1 MSEGSLRSCP
11 ILGNPVNCGLPGFS
25 VREGDSQGMN
35 TGVYWPIMVSI
46 SFFNSVAQSC
56 PTLCNPMEHSMPGLP
71 DHHQLL
77 KLIQTHVHWVGDAI
91 QPSRLLSSPSP
102 PAFNLSQNQDSFPM
116 SRLFTSGG
124 QSINHSFFAYSKGF
138 FPFPLKSKKYTRV
151 SLRWGP
157 LGLGVDT
164 CRYPV
169 YSLDRHLKHG
179 NSTSIKIII

>member
-1 MSEGSLRSCP
+1 MDRGAWWAA
-11 ILGNPVNCGLPGFS
+11 IYG
-25 VREGDSQGMN
+25 
-35 TGVYWPIMVSI
+35 I
-46 SFFNSVAQSC
+46 AQSWTRLKWLSSSSSDTKLC
-56 PTLCNPMEHSMPGLP
+56 PALCDPVDCSMPVLP
-71 DHHQLL
+71 VLHHLL
-77 KLIQTHVHWVGDAI
+77 EFVQTHVHWVGDAI